1 MSLLE
6 LFSILSVIIYLK
18 KVLGISSCLTNY
30 QSMRSSGNF
39 MVMIG
44 YIFGIVGFITS
55 IAGIFAPA
63 EEQMKKVI
71 IGEGKNNHICSTTG
85 LEKSKGTQVE
95 EVVKYDDETKEN
107 TNVLEYCFQCGEKIE
122 GTPKFCYKCGV
133 KLREGARFCE
143 NCGISV
149 KSSSDKGEKTR
160 EEIEGEI
167 REKIERELKEKED
180 KEFRKRKEKEIRN
193 EVERKYQDNK
203 KIDLQSYFK
212 VKLDKTEIKKV
223 AVISTFFP
231 VAIMCITILIGSL
244 SMIIFSNTSAYDIDF
259 GFPLSWFYIAGK
271 YSSLEM
277 GVSNW
282 FNLIVNFILFLGII
296 FFLTYIYETINKN
309 RKILSNR
316 ISTNV

>member
-1 MSLLE
+1 MSK
-6 LFSILSVIIYLK
+6 Y
-18 KVLGISSCLTNY
+18 
-30 QSMRSSGNF
+30 
-39 MVMIG
+39 
-44 YIFGIVGFITS
+44 
-55 IAGIFAPA
+55 
-63 EEQMKKVI
+63 
-71 IGEGKNNHICSTTG
+71 CS
-85 LEKSKGTQVE
+85 E
-95 EVVKYDDETKEN
+95 
-107 TNVLEYCFQCGEKIE
+107 CGA
-122 GTPKFCYKCGV
+122 

-143 NCGISV
+143 NCGISI
-149 KSSSDKGEKTR
+149 KSNSGKGEKTR
-160 EEIEGEI
+160 EEIEREI
-167 REKIERELKEKED
+167 LEKIERELKEKED
-180 KEFRKRKEKEIRN
+180 GEFRKRKEKELRN

-212 VKLDKTEIKKV
+212 VRLDRTEIKKV

-244 SMIIFSNTSAYDIDF
+244 SMIVFSNTSAYDIDF

-282 FNLIVNFILFLGII
+282 FNRIVNFILFLGII

-309 RKILSNR
+309 RKILSHR